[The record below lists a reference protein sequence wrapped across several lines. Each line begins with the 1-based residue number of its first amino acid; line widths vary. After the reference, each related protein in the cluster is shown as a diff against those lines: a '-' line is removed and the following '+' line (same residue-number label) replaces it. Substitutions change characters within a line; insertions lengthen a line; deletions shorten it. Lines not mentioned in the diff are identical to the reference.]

1 MSDLTKTDSL
11 SVPRPNIRLKAIFDF
26 GLFAV
31 FFIFYMSAA
40 IIQTPLGK
48 NIAVVPVLGM
58 PFGLL
63 MSIAIF
69 PVSWIIITIWFL
81 KRGK

>member
-1 MSDLTKTDSL
+1 MSDLSKPDSQ
-11 SVPRPNIRLKAIFDF
+11 SVPRSNIRKKAIIDF

-31 FFIFYMSAA
+31 FFVFYMAAA

-48 NIAVVPVLGM
+48 NIAVIPVMGI

-63 MSIAIF
+63 MSIAVF
-69 PVSWIIITIWFL
+69 PISWIIITIWYL
-81 KRGK
+81 KAR

>member
-1 MSDLTKTDSL
+1 MSDLSKPGDQ
-11 SVPRPNIRLKAIFDF
+11 SVSQSNIRKKAVIDF

-31 FFIFYMSAA
+31 FFVFYMTAA

-48 NIAVVPVLGM
+48 NIAVVPVMGI

-69 PVSWIIITIWFL
+69 PVSWIIITIWYL
-81 KRGK
+81 KAR